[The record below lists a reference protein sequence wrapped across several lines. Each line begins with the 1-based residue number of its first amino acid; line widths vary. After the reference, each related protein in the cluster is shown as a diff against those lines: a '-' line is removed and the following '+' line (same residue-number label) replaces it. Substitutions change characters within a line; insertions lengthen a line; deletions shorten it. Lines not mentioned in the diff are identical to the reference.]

1 MLGDG
6 LVMVSLLEV
15 GVAVFE
21 VNKVSGFLLIRSV
34 AHSFTP

>member
-15 GVAVFE
+15 SVAVFGE
-21 VNKVSGFLLIRSV
+21 NKVSVFLLIRSV